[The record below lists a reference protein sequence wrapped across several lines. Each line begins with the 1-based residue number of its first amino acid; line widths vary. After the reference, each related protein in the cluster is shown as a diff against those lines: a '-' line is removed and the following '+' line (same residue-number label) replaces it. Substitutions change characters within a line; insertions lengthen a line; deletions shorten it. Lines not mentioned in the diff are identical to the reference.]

1 MTQFDENT
9 KGDEVKLIPFP
20 NKKYQI
26 IYADPP
32 WSYNSRMALGKGAK
46 RSSAEDYYD
55 VMTIKDIANLPVK
68 SIADKDCILFIW
80 VTMPK
85 IFDSLQVMEAW
96 GFEYKTCAFVWV
108 KRNKIFSQRRYNE
121 RGIDDFMGQGRWTRG
136 NAELCLLA
144 TKGKPKRISAK
155 VRQIIHT
162 PIEEHSKKPD
172 ETRERIVEL
181 VGDLPRIELFARRK
195 VNGWDCWG
203 NEVEGDT
210 EQCAIV

>member
-1 MTQFDENT
+1 ME
-9 KGDEVKLIPFP
+9 FP
-20 NKKYQI
+20 KNKYQI

-55 VMTIKDIANLPVK
+55 VMTLGDICNLPVND
-68 SIADKDCILFIW
+68 IADTDCVLFIW

-85 IFDSLQVMEAW
+85 IFESIKVIEAW
-96 GFEYKTCAFVWV
+96 GFEYKTCAFTWV
-108 KRNKIFSQRRYNE
+108 KRNKIFSQKRYEE

-144 TKGKPKRISAK
+144 TKGSPKRLSAK

-162 PIEEHSKKPD
+162 PIQEHSKKPN
-172 ETRERIVEL
+172 EARERIIEL
-181 VGDLPRIELFARRK
+181 VGDLPRIELFARQK
-195 VNGWDCWG
+195 ISGWDCWG
-203 NEVEGDT
+203 NEINGEDKRCVN
-210 EQCAIV
+210 V

>member
-1 MTQFDENT
+1 MMRNKRGSDCM
-9 KGDEVKLIPFP
+9 DFP

-55 VMTIKDIANLPVK
+55 LMSLEDICKLPIKK
-68 SIADKDCILFIW
+68 IADDDCVLFLWI
-80 VTMPK
+80 TMPK
-85 IFDSLQVMEAW
+85 LFEAQRVIESW
-96 GFEYKTCAFVWV
+96 GFEYKTCAFTWV
-108 KRNKIFSQRRYNE
+108 KRNKIFSQKRYKE

-155 VRQIIHT
+155 VRQILHT
-162 PIEEHSKKPD
+162 PIQEHSKKPN
-172 ETRERIVEL
+172 EARSRIIEL
-181 VGDLPRIELFARRK
+181 LGDLPRIELFARQK
-195 VNGWDCWG
+195 VQGWDSWG
-203 NEVEGDT
+203 KQLDMEG
-210 EQCAIV
+210 